1 MKYLNFG
8 ILFILVMLMGCSST
22 MNSKPPVEM
31 GDEIFQS
38 EFIEKIMKK
47 VADYQ
52 LENPTPHYSKS
63 KDFPMGWVPA
73 SFYPGVMALYE
84 TIKDEKYLDACVAWG
99 EKNNWDTAPRLA
111 YADDYACG
119 QTYIETFLHKKDST
133 MIQKIKSVCDTIV
146 TRNEPGREDWWW
158 CDALFMG
165 APVLIR
171 LYKATGD
178 EQYLDIMDAKFWDT
192 ACFLFSKEDGLF
204 YRDERYFYRRT
215 INGKKVF
222 WSRGN
227 GWVMAATVR
236 IIPYFPENTGERRR
250 KKEWYIHL
258 HKTMARSI
266 AKLQSEDGYWRSSL
280 YDPDEYP
287 DPETSGTNFYCFAIA
302 WGINNGHLDKETY
315 LPVVKKAWN
324 AMVKSVHP
332 NGKIGWVQKIGRN
345 PDTVTYEDTHAYGAG
360 GFLLAG
366 SEVIKLAPM
375 IFEN

>member
-1 MKYLNFG
+1 MNKNFVSVFLFLCVSFVLHQVTIYSEEIDKEIYLPQKIVGLMK
-8 ILFILVMLMGCSST
+8 I
-22 MNSKPPVEM
+22 
-31 GDEIFQS
+31 
-38 EFIEKIMKK
+38 

-52 LENPTPHYSKS
+52 IANPSRHYSKS

-73 SFYPGVMALYE
+73 SFYPGVIALYE
-84 TIKDEKYLDACVAWG
+84 TTKDEKYLNACIAWG
-99 EKNNWDTAPRLA
+99 EKNNWDTGPRLA

-119 QTYIETFLHKKDST
+119 QTYIETFFHKEDST

-146 TRNEPGREDWWW
+146 ARNEPGREDWWW

-171 LYKATGD
+171 LYKATD
-178 EQYLDIMDAKFWDT
+178 DDRYLDVMDAKFWDT
-192 ACFLFSKEDGLF
+192 AHFLFSKEDGLF

-215 INGKKVF
+215 TNGKKVF

-236 IIPYFPENTGERRR
+236 IIPYLPENTGERRR
-250 KKEWYIHL
+250 KKEWYIQL
-258 HKTMARSI
+258 HKTMARSV

-280 YDPDEYP
+280 LDPAEYP
-287 DPETSGTNFYCFAIA
+287 DPEISGTNFYCFAIA
-302 WGINNGHLDKETY
+302 WGINNGYLDKETY

-345 PDTVTYEDTHAYGAG
+345 PDNVSYDDTHAYGAG

-366 SEVIKLAPM
+366 SEMVKLAPV
-375 IFEN
+375 ILETK

>member
-1 MKYLNFG
+1 MNKNFVSVF
-8 ILFILVMLMGCSST
+8 LFLCVSFVLHRVTIYSEEIDKEIYSPQ
-22 MNSKPPVEM
+22 KIVEL
-31 GDEIFQS
+31 
-38 EFIEKIMKK
+38 MKK

-52 LENPTPHYSKS
+52 IAHPSHHYSKS
-63 KDFPMGWVPA
+63 KDFPNGWVPA
-73 SFYPGVMALYE
+73 SFYTGVMALYE
-84 TIKDEKYLDACVAWG
+84 TTKDEKYLDAAIAWG

-119 QTYIETFLHKKDST
+119 QTYIETFFHKKDST

-146 TRNEPGREDWWW
+146 ARNEPGREDWWW

-178 EQYLDIMDAKFWDT
+178 ERYLDVMDAKFWDT
-192 ACFLFSKEDGLF
+192 AHFLFSKEDGLF

-215 INGKKVF
+215 TNGKKVF

-227 GWVMAATVR
+227 GWVMAGTVR
-236 IIPYFPENTGERRR
+236 IISYYPENTGERRR

-266 AKLQSEDGYWRSSL
+266 ARLQSEDGFWRSSL
-280 YDPDEYP
+280 LDPAEYP
-287 DPETSGTNFYCFAIA
+287 DPETSGTAFYCYAIA

-332 NGKIGWVQKIGRN
+332 NGKMGWVQKIGRN
-345 PDTVTYEDTHAYGAG
+345 PDDVSYDDTHAYGAG

-366 SEVIKLAPM
+366 SEIVKLAPV
-375 IFEN
+375 ILETK